1 METSRLLIG
10 AVCFV
15 SHRRLMTAGWVH
27 RTRGGNSKGRTLT
40 SAARERG
47 ARSIESIRVKEM
59 RKSRAGNEAKC
70 IKNQSRCVKDDKI
83 NTEDL
88 GMFFWVTWIFRF
100 LASTTHRWSRSGT
113 MRNLR
118 RRFFTTA
125 PTALRH
131 RRCASSDGCFA
142 ATSKFFFKKLSI
154 VSAASL
160 HSLSTRDRSAS
171 SSLKPAAHWWGAV
184 PVGQA
189 FSFRSSRCGTAKTGT
204 DLSQ

>member
-1 METSRLLIG
+1 MESSSRF
-10 AVCFV
+10 CC
-15 SHRRLMTAGWVH
+15 
-27 RTRGGNSKGRTLT
+27 RGFGD
-40 SAARERG
+40 
-47 ARSIESIRVKEM
+47 VF
-59 RKSRAGNEAKC
+59 
-70 IKNQSRCVKDDKI
+70 
-83 NTEDL
+83 L
-88 GMFFWVTWIFRF
+88 GFVTWIFRF

-154 VSAASL
+154 VSVASL

-171 SSLKPAAHWWGAV
+171 SSLKPAATWWGAV

-204 DLSQ
+204 DLSQSNSYLSPRSLSGSCQTKWQFI